1 MTERTIDR
9 RQVLAGAKNA
19 AAIGLAGG
27 LVSSL
32 LARPA
37 HSQGAGPDV
46 GISKTTIKIGLSGGI
61 TGAIAFASRQF
72 SGYMQKEFE
81 RINTQGGVNGRK
93 LELVILDDGGKG
105 DVALQN
111 AQRLLQREQVF
122 LMTTVGTATTAGI
135 LEFLTKQNVPLLF
148 PGAYNT
154 ELISP
159 VRANT
164 FALYQPYEGQI
175 AALIKWACGKMGK
188 GMSVI
193 VRANPPSFD
202 LSAKSS
208 AVAVAAAGGTVAA
221 TLNTT
226 YNQPEWSSIVIR
238 VKQIKPD
245 YIIVLTTAPDMGRF
259 WKELTQ
265 QGAQPTKAMLGI
277 SPLADQAFLD
287 TCGGNVPD
295 NKIFA
300 AVPAT
305 VVQTAPEAEDA
316 RSLMPNEKMGVF
328 GLEGVASGSVI
339 AEALRRAG
347 PDLTRASLM
356 ALLSD
361 KFGPYKLPYMDA
373 VKSAPNHLLVRSVGV
388 STVKSGVIVPATS
401 EFVL

>member
-1 MTERTIDR
+1 MTERTINR
-9 RQVLAGAKNA
+9 RQVLAGAKHA
-19 AAIGLAGG
+19 GVIGLAGG
-27 LVSSL
+27 LTASL

-37 HSQGAGPDV
+37 LSQGAGPDV
-46 GISKTTIKIGLSGGI
+46 GISKTAIKIGLSGGI

-72 SGYMQKEFE
+72 SGYMQKQFE
-81 RINTQGGVNGRK
+81 RINSQGGVNGRK

-111 AQRLLQREQVF
+111 AQRLLQQDQVF
-122 LMTTVGTATTAGI
+122 AMTTVGTATTAGI
-135 LEFLTKQNVPLLF
+135 LEFLTRQNVPLLV

-175 AALIKWACGKMGK
+175 AALIKWAYGKIGK
-188 GMSVI
+188 GTAVI

-202 LSAKSS
+202 LSAKS
-208 AVAVAAAGGTVAA
+208 AAAAAEAAGGSVAA

-238 VKQIKPD
+238 VKEINPD

-265 QGAQPTKAMLGI
+265 QTAQPSKAMLGI

-295 NKIFA
+295 DKVFA

-305 VVQTAPEAEDA
+305 VVQTAPDAEDA

-328 GLEGVASGSVI
+328 GLEGAASGAVI

-356 ALLSD
+356 TLLAEQ
-361 KFGPYKLPYMDA
+361 FGPYKLPYMDTA
-373 VKSAPNHLLVRSVGV
+373 KSAPNHLLVQSVGV
-388 STVKSGVIVPATS
+388 STVRGGNIVPATN